1 MRPGPEVLASFGA
14 GSDPVSLPGGEG
26 TAWRA
31 GEVVLKPAGD
41 PRVARWTADLYHEL
55 ALLDPLGSSAA
66 RRDPLDPLGPV
77 GHLTVRRDPG
87 FRVPRP
93 LRTVAGDGAA
103 GDWVAQDPLAGAW
116 VAWQWLPGE
125 PASWAGVS
133 PLWPRLIAA
142 SRAFHT
148 ALAGRPAPPWL
159 GRDGSQWAVGDQV
172 AWGERDPGS
181 VLAAAPAP
189 LAGQLRSLLAALRP
203 VRLPAQLI
211 HGDLGGNVL
220 FAPGQ
225 PPAVIDFSPYWRPAG
240 LALAVAAVDALTW
253 SGADPA
259 ILGDLA
265 DQPELDQ
272 LLARAHVG
280 RLVTEVVTRAG
291 GPDPSTGLET
301 VAQTGQVVTSLIL
314 SRLALCRL
322 GRFAHPLART
332 PGRRAAPAA
341 TAVARQP
348 ARCDIRP
355 VGCPPV
361 AAPTGLVF
369 HIRIACLSANGR
381 VVPALTLA
389 QTSKPGPDPSRLPFL
404 SGTSKPRW

>member
-1 MRPGPEVLASFGA
+1 MRPGPEVLASFGTSA
-14 GSDPVSLPGGEG
+14 DPVSLPGGEG

-41 PRVARWTADLYHEL
+41 PRVARWTADLYRDL
-55 ALLDPLGSSAA
+55 
-66 RRDPLDPLGPV
+66 DPLDPLDP
-77 GHLTVRRDPG
+77 LAARRDPG

-93 LRTVAGDGAA
+93 LRAVAADGAT
-103 GDWVAQDPLAGAW
+103 GDWVARDPLAGAW

-125 PASWAGVS
+125 PASWSGVS
-133 PLWPRLIAA
+133 PFWPSLIAA
-142 SRAFHT
+142 SRAFHA

-159 GRDGSQWAVGDQV
+159 GRDGSPWTTGDQV

-181 VLAAAPAP
+181 ILAAAPAA

-259 ILGDLA
+259 ILGHLA

-280 RLVTEVVTRAG
+280 RLVTEIVSRRG
-291 GPDPSTGLET
+291 DPDPSAALETAPLET
-301 VAQTGQVVTSLIL
+301 VARTGQPVTALVL
-314 SRLALCRL
+314 ARLA
-322 GRFAHPLART
+322 A
-332 PGRRAAPAA
+332 
-341 TAVARQP
+341 
-348 ARCDIRP
+348 
-355 VGCPPV
+355 
-361 AAPTGLVF
+361 
-369 HIRIACLSANGR
+369 GR
-381 VVPALTLA
+381 VV
-389 QTSKPGPDPSRLPFL
+389 
-404 SGTSKPRW
+404 

>member
-14 GSDPVSLPGGEG
+14 SADPVSLPGGRG
-26 TAWRA
+26 TAWQA
-31 GEVVLKPAGD
+31 GEVVLKPVGD
-41 PRVARWTADLYHEL
+41 PLVARWTANLYRDL
-55 ALLDPLGSSAA
+55 
-66 RRDPLDPLGPV
+66 DPLDPLDPLAAG
-77 GHLTVRRDPG
+77 RDPG

-93 LRTVAGDGAA
+93 LRTVAKDGAT

-142 SRAFHT
+142 SRAFHA

-159 GRDGSQWAVGDQV
+159 GRDGSQWTVGDQV

-181 VLAAAPAP
+181 VLAAAPGP
-189 LAGQLRSLLAALRP
+189 LAAQLRSLLAALRP

-220 FAPGQ
+220 FAAGE

-259 ILGDLA
+259 ILGELA

-280 RLVTEVVTRAG
+280 RLVTEIVSRRG
-291 GPDPSTGLET
+291 DPDPSVGLET
-301 VAQTGQVVTSLIL
+301 VARTGDPVTALVL
-314 SRLALCRL
+314 ERLAA
-322 GRFAHPLART
+322 G
-332 PGRRAAPAA
+332 
-341 TAVARQP
+341 
-348 ARCDIRP
+348 P
-355 VGCPPV
+355 VP
-361 AAPTGLVF
+361 
-369 HIRIACLSANGR
+369 
-381 VVPALTLA
+381 
-389 QTSKPGPDPSRLPFL
+389 
-404 SGTSKPRW
+404 

>member
-14 GSDPVSLPGGEG
+14 SADPVPLPGGEG

-41 PRVARWTADLYHEL
+41 PRVARWTAGLYRDLDS
-55 ALLDPLGSSAA
+55 LDPAGHPDPAGHLGILDPSPA
-66 RRDPLDPLGPV
+66 RRG
-77 GHLTVRRDPG
+77 PG

-93 LRTVAGDGAA
+93 LRTVARDRAA
-103 GDWVAQDPLAGAW
+103 ADWVARDPQAGAW

-133 PLWPRLIAA
+133 PFWLRLIAA

-159 GRDGSQWAVGDQV
+159 GRDGSQWTVGDQV

-203 VRLPAQLI
+203 VRLPARLI

-280 RLVTEVVTRAG
+280 RLVTEIVSRRG
-291 GPDPSTGLET
+291 DPDPSTGLDT
-301 VAQTGQVVTSLIL
+301 VARTGDPVTALIL
-314 SRLALCRL
+314 ERLA
-322 GRFAHPLART
+322 A
-332 PGRRAAPAA
+332 
-341 TAVARQP
+341 
-348 ARCDIRP
+348 
-355 VGCPPV
+355 
-361 AAPTGLVF
+361 
-369 HIRIACLSANGR
+369 GR
-381 VVPALTLA
+381 VV
-389 QTSKPGPDPSRLPFL
+389 
-404 SGTSKPRW
+404 

>member
-14 GSDPVSLPGGEG
+14 SADPVSLPGGEG

-41 PRVARWTADLYHEL
+41 PRVARWTADLYRD
-55 ALLDPLGSSAA
+55 LDSLGPEG
-66 RRDPLDPLGPV
+66 PLDPSAA
-77 GHLTVRRDPG
+77 RRDPG

-103 GDWVAQDPLAGAW
+103 GDWVAQDALAGAW

-125 PASWAGVS
+125 PASWAGFS

-142 SRAFHT
+142 SRAFHA

-159 GRDGSQWAVGDQV
+159 GRDGSQWTTGDQV
-172 AWGERDPGS
+172 AWGEQDPGS

-220 FAPGQ
+220 FAAGE

-240 LALAVAAVDALTW
+240 LALAVAAVDALTG

-259 ILGDLA
+259 ILDELA
-265 DQPELDQ
+265 GEPELDQ
-272 LLARAHVG
+272 LLAHAHVC
-280 RLVTEVVTRAG
+280 RLVTEVVFRRG
-291 GPDPSTGLET
+291 DPGSLET
-301 VAQTGQVVTSLIL
+301 VARTSQPVTMLL
-314 SRLALCRL
+314 MKRLAA
-322 GRFAHPLART
+322 GRTKGP
-332 PGRRAAPAA
+332 RRA
-341 TAVARQP
+341 
-348 ARCDIRP
+348 
-355 VGCPPV
+355 
-361 AAPTGLVF
+361 
-369 HIRIACLSANGR
+369 HGR
-381 VVPALTLA
+381 
-389 QTSKPGPDPSRLPFL
+389 K
-404 SGTSKPRW
+404 

>member
-14 GSDPVSLPGGEG
+14 SADPVSLPGGRG

-31 GEVVLKPAGD
+31 GQIVLKPAGD
-41 PRVARWTADLYHEL
+41 PRVARWTADLYRDL
-55 ALLDPLGSSAA
+55 DPLDLLDPLS
-66 RRDPLDPLGPV
+66 PLDPLAA
-77 GHLTVRRDPG
+77 RRDPG

-93 LRTVAGDGAA
+93 LRTVAEDGAT

-125 PASWAGVS
+125 PASWSGVS
-133 PLWPRLIAA
+133 PFWTSLIAA
-142 SRAFHT
+142 SRAFHA

-159 GRDGSQWAVGDQV
+159 GRDGSQWTVGDQV

-181 VLAAAPAP
+181 VLAAAPGP
-189 LAGQLRSLLAALRP
+189 LAAQLRSLLAALRP

-220 FAPGQ
+220 FAAGE

-253 SGADPA
+253 SGAEPA
-259 ILGDLA
+259 ILGELA

-280 RLVTEVVTRAG
+280 RLVTEIVSRRG
-291 GPDPSTGLET
+291 DPDPSAALET
-301 VAQTGQVVTSLIL
+301 VTGTGEPVTALVL
-314 SRLALCRL
+314 ERLA
-322 GRFAHPLART
+322 AAR
-332 PGRRAAPAA
+332 
-341 TAVARQP
+341 AV
-348 ARCDIRP
+348 
-355 VGCPPV
+355 
-361 AAPTGLVF
+361 
-369 HIRIACLSANGR
+369 
-381 VVPALTLA
+381 
-389 QTSKPGPDPSRLPFL
+389 
-404 SGTSKPRW
+404 

>member
-14 GSDPVSLPGGEG
+14 SADPVSLPGGEG

-41 PRVARWTADLYHEL
+41 PRVARWTADLYRDL
-55 ALLDPLGSSAA
+55 AICRA
-66 RRDPLDPLGPV
+66 
-77 GHLTVRRDPG
+77 PG

-93 LRTVAGDGAA
+93 IRTAA

-142 SRAFHT
+142 SRAFHA

-159 GRDGSQWAVGDQV
+159 GRDGSQWTVGDQV
-172 AWGERDPGS
+172 AWGERNPGS
-181 VLAAAPAP
+181 VLAAAPGP
-189 LAGQLRSLLAALRP
+189 LAGPLRSLLAALRP
-203 VRLPAQLI
+203 VRLSAQLI
-211 HGDLGGNVL
+211 HGDIGGNVL
-220 FAPGQ
+220 FAAGE

-280 RLVTEVVTRAG
+280 RLVTELVSRRG
-291 GPDPSTGLET
+291 DPDPSAALET
-301 VAQTGQVVTSLIL
+301 VTRTGDPVTALIL
-314 SRLALCRL
+314 ERLA
-322 GRFAHPLART
+322 A
-332 PGRRAAPAA
+332 
-341 TAVARQP
+341 
-348 ARCDIRP
+348 
-355 VGCPPV
+355 
-361 AAPTGLVF
+361 
-369 HIRIACLSANGR
+369 GR
-381 VVPALTLA
+381 VV
-389 QTSKPGPDPSRLPFL
+389 
-404 SGTSKPRW
+404 

>member
-14 GSDPVSLPGGEG
+14 SADPVSLPGGEG

-41 PRVARWTADLYHEL
+41 PRAARWTADLYHEL
-55 ALLDPLGSSAA
+55 AI
-66 RRDPLDPLGPV
+66 
-77 GHLTVRRDPG
+77 RRDPG

-93 LRTVAGDGAA
+93 LRTVAGDGGV
-103 GDWVAQDPLAGAW
+103 GDWVARDPLAGAW

-142 SRAFHT
+142 SRAFHA
-148 ALAGRPAPPWL
+148 ALAGRPGPPWL
-159 GRDGSQWAVGDQV
+159 GRDGSQWTTGDQV
-172 AWGERDPGS
+172 AWGERDPGI

-225 PPAVIDFSPYWRPAG
+225 LPAVIDFSPYWRPAG

-253 SGADPA
+253 SEADPA

-280 RLVTEVVTRAG
+280 RLVTEVVSRRG
-291 GPDPSTGLET
+291 DPDPSAALET
-301 VAQTGQVVTSLIL
+301 VTRTGEPVTALVL
-314 SRLALCRL
+314 ERLA
-322 GRFAHPLART
+322 A
-332 PGRRAAPAA
+332 
-341 TAVARQP
+341 
-348 ARCDIRP
+348 
-355 VGCPPV
+355 
-361 AAPTGLVF
+361 
-369 HIRIACLSANGR
+369 GR
-381 VVPALTLA
+381 VA
-389 QTSKPGPDPSRLPFL
+389 
-404 SGTSKPRW
+404 

>member
-14 GSDPVSLPGGEG
+14 SADPVSLPGGEG

-41 PRVARWTADLYHEL
+41 PQVARWTADLYRDL
-55 ALLDPLGSSAA
+55 AI
-66 RRDPLDPLGPV
+66 RRAPGP
-77 GHLTVRRDPG
+77 
-87 FRVPRP
+87 RVPRP
-93 LRTVAGDGAA
+93 LRTGAGAAAAGATVAGDRAAGDGAA

-142 SRAFHT
+142 SRAFHA

-159 GRDGSQWAVGDQV
+159 GRDGSQWTTGDQV

-280 RLVTEVVTRAG
+280 RLVTEVVSRRG
-291 GPDPSTGLET
+291 DPDPSAALET
-301 VAQTGQVVTSLIL
+301 VTRTGEPVTALVL
-314 SRLALCRL
+314 ARLA
-322 GRFAHPLART
+322 AR
-332 PGRRAAPAA
+332 
-341 TAVARQP
+341 
-348 ARCDIRP
+348 
-355 VGCPPV
+355 
-361 AAPTGLVF
+361 
-369 HIRIACLSANGR
+369 R
-381 VVPALTLA
+381 VV
-389 QTSKPGPDPSRLPFL
+389 
-404 SGTSKPRW
+404 

>member
-14 GSDPVSLPGGEG
+14 SADPVSLPGGEG

-41 PRVARWTADLYHEL
+41 PRMARWTADLYRDL
-55 ALLDPLGSSAA
+55 VSLGPAG
-66 RRDPLDPLGPV
+66 PLDPSAG
-77 GHLTVRRDPG
+77 RRDPG

-142 SRAFHT
+142 SRAFHA
-148 ALAGRPAPPWL
+148 ALAGRSAPPWL
-159 GRDGSQWAVGDQV
+159 GRDGSQWTVGDQV
-172 AWGERDPGS
+172 AWGEREPGS

-220 FAPGQ
+220 FALGQ

-272 LLARAHVG
+272 LLARAHVC
-280 RLVTEVVTRAG
+280 RLVTEIVSRRG
-291 GPDPSTGLET
+291 GPDPSAALET
-301 VAQTGQVVTSLIL
+301 VTRTGQPVTSLIL
-314 SRLALCRL
+314 SRLALCPPR
-322 GRFAHPLART
+322 PI
-332 PGRRAAPAA
+332 RA
-341 TAVARQP
+341 
-348 ARCDIRP
+348 
-355 VGCPPV
+355 
-361 AAPTGLVF
+361 
-369 HIRIACLSANGR
+369 
-381 VVPALTLA
+381 
-389 QTSKPGPDPSRLPFL
+389 PSR
-404 SGTSKPRW
+404 TKPRPSRSASSSTM

>member
-14 GSDPVSLPGGEG
+14 SADPVSLPGGRG

-41 PRVARWTADLYHEL
+41 PRVARWTADLYRDL
-55 ALLDPLGSSAA
+55 DPLDLLDPLS
-66 RRDPLDPLGPV
+66 PLDPLAA
-77 GHLTVRRDPG
+77 RRDPG

-93 LRTVAGDGAA
+93 LRTVAEDGAT

-125 PASWAGVS
+125 PASWSGVS
-133 PLWPRLIAA
+133 PFWPSLIAV
-142 SRAFHT
+142 SRAFHA
-148 ALAGRPAPPWL
+148 ALIGRPAPPWL
-159 GRDGSQWAVGDQV
+159 GRDGSQWTVGDQV

-181 VLAAAPAP
+181 VLAAAPGP
-189 LAGQLRSLLAALRP
+189 LAAQLRSLLAALRP

-220 FAPGQ
+220 FAAGE

-259 ILGDLA
+259 ILGELA

-280 RLVTEVVTRAG
+280 RLVTEIVSRRG
-291 GPDPSTGLET
+291 DPDPSVGLET
-301 VAQTGQVVTSLIL
+301 VTRTGEPVTALVL
-314 SRLALCRL
+314 ERLA
-322 GRFAHPLART
+322 A
-332 PGRRAAPAA
+332 
-341 TAVARQP
+341 
-348 ARCDIRP
+348 
-355 VGCPPV
+355 
-361 AAPTGLVF
+361 
-369 HIRIACLSANGR
+369 GR
-381 VVPALTLA
+381 VV
-389 QTSKPGPDPSRLPFL
+389 
-404 SGTSKPRW
+404 

>member
-14 GSDPVSLPGGEG
+14 SADPVSLPGGRG

-41 PRVARWTADLYHEL
+41 PRVARWTADLYRDL
-55 ALLDPLGSSAA
+55 DPLDLLDPLSPLDPLAA
-66 RRDPLDPLGPV
+66 RRDS
-77 GHLTVRRDPG
+77 G

-93 LRTVAGDGAA
+93 LRTVAEDGAT

-125 PASWAGVS
+125 PASWSGVS
-133 PLWPRLIAA
+133 PFWPSLIAA
-142 SRAFHT
+142 SRAFHA
-148 ALAGRPAPPWL
+148 ALVGRPAPPWL
-159 GRDGSQWAVGDQV
+159 GRDGSQWTVGDQV

-181 VLAAAPAP
+181 VLAAAPRP
-189 LAGQLRSLLAALRP
+189 LAAQLRSLLAALRP

-220 FAPGQ
+220 FAAGE

-259 ILGDLA
+259 ILGELA
-265 DQPELDQ
+265 NQPELDQ

-280 RLVTEVVTRAG
+280 RLVTEIVSRRG
-291 GPDPSTGLET
+291 DPDHSAALET
-301 VAQTGQVVTSLIL
+301 VAGTGDPVTALVL
-314 SRLALCRL
+314 ERLAA
-322 GRFAHPLART
+322 GR
-332 PGRRAAPAA
+332 
-341 TAVARQP
+341 AV
-348 ARCDIRP
+348 
-355 VGCPPV
+355 
-361 AAPTGLVF
+361 
-369 HIRIACLSANGR
+369 
-381 VVPALTLA
+381 
-389 QTSKPGPDPSRLPFL
+389 
-404 SGTSKPRW
+404 